1 MAGMNS
7 APHQGRSMN
16 VIKYLNLLHRIAF
29 PLFERVSCLR
39 ASAALS
45 LEANEKELWD
55 LEAPI
60 PANNRMFRITT
71 LKNTSL
77 LKLTMLYNP
86 GPAGLS

>member
-1 MAGMNS
+1 MVGMNS
-7 APHQGRSMN
+7 APHQGRSMD
-16 VIKYLNLLHRIAF
+16 VIKYLNLVHRRAF
-29 PLFERVSCLR
+29 PLFERVLCLQT
-39 ASAALS
+39 SAASS

-55 LEAPI
+55 LKARV

-71 LKNTSL
+71 LDNTSL